1 MNIETECFKKV
12 VIVIYKEELQMEKEL
27 NALLSDPRKKK
38 TLPFRERPF
47 PAVNYFR
54 ACLSIQMFLLKLAM

>member
-1 MNIETECFKKV
+1 MKYSFKKY
-12 VIVIYKEELQMEKEL
+12 I
-27 NALLSDPRKKK
+27 LLSVPVFRQQVHIRAKKR
-38 TLPFRERPF
+38 LSLSESVLS

>member
-1 MNIETECFKKV
+1 MKYSFKKYV
-12 VIVIYKEELQMEKEL
+12 SCR
-27 NALLSDPRKKK
+27 LLFLTDGKDGSAQKK

>member
-1 MNIETECFKKV
+1 MKYSFKKY
-12 VIVIYKEELQMEKEL
+12 I
-27 NALLSDPRKKK
+27 LLSVPVFRQQVHIRAKKRHS
-38 TLPFRERPF
+38 LSESVLS

>member
-1 MNIETECFKKV
+1 MKYSFKKYV
-12 VIVIYKEELQMEKEL
+12 SWRLLFLQMTR
-27 NALLSDPRKKK
+27 AAPRKKK

>member
-1 MNIETECFKKV
+1 MKYSFKKY
-12 VIVIYKEELQMEKEL
+12 IF
-27 NALLSDPRKKK
+27 LSVPVFRQQVHIRAKKRHS
-38 TLPFRERPF
+38 LSESVLS

>member
-1 MNIETECFKKV
+1 MKYSFKKYV
-12 VIVIYKEELQMEKEL
+12 SCR
-27 NALLSDPRKKK
+27 LLFLTDGKDGSAQKKRHS
-38 TLPFRERPF
+38 LSESVLS

>member
-1 MNIETECFKKV
+1 MKYSFKKY
-12 VIVIYKEELQMEKEL
+12 I
-27 NALLSDPRKKK
+27 LLSVPVFRQQVHIRAKKRRS
-38 TLPFRERPF
+38 LSESVLS

>member
-1 MNIETECFKKV
+1 MFPAD
-12 VIVIYKEELQMEKEL
+12 YFFLQT
-27 NALLSDPRKKK
+27 ARTDPRKKK

-47 PAVNYFR
+47 LAVNYFK

>member
-1 MNIETECFKKV
+1 MKYSFKKY
-12 VIVIYKEELQMEKEL
+12 I
-27 NALLSDPRKKK
+27 LLSVPVFRQQVHIRAKKK
-38 TLPFRERPF
+38 RHSLSESVLS

>member
-1 MNIETECFKKV
+1 MKYSFKKY
-12 VIVIYKEELQMEKEL
+12 ISCRLLFLTDGKE
-27 NALLSDPRKKK
+27 DPRKKRHS
-38 TLPFRERPF
+38 LSESVLS